1 MDARLRENSIRLY
14 EEIIRLDEAKLEEIK
29 KRIELSEQA
38 VKSISASLEASR
50 ARLAQLK
57 SMG

>member
-1 MDARLRENSIRLY
+1 MDERLRGNSIRLY
-14 EEIIRLDEAKLEEIK
+14 EEVIRLDEAKLEEIK
-29 KRIELSEQA
+29 KRIELSEQSA
-38 VKSISASLEASR
+38 KSISASLEASR